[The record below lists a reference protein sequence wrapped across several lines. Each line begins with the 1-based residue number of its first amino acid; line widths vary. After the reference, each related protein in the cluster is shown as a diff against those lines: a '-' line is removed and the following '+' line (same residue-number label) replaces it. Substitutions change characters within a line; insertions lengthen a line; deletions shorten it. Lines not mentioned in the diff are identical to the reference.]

1 MTTEITSLYD
11 AQECISEIGET
22 LLKEATLEDST
33 MLGLDERCGKLYVGD
48 DFLAVSVGADR
59 WLQYYGGFEYIEKEY
74 RQQIGD
80 YVFYSVDADR
90 VAEAFDHMNG
100 SEPVEKDEQE

>member
-1 MTTEITSLYD
+1 MITEKIQSLYD
-11 AQECISEIGET
+11 AQEYIAEVAEALLSEAEVHP
-22 LLKEATLEDST
+22 ASAF
-33 MLGLDERCGKLYVGD
+33 GLDERCGDLHKGE
-48 DFLAVSVGADR
+48 DFLAVSLGADR

-90 VAEAFDHMNG
+90 VAEAFDHLN
-100 SEPVEKDEQE
+100 DEQE